1 MVAGFLSRGEFGVGV
16 EMINDIPE
24 KLERVGESLASR
36 IPEQLKSAAAI
47 QEGLRQKV
55 LAVARSSQMDELIDH
70 ISPPPKM
77 LSPS

>member
-1 MVAGFLSRGEFGVGV
+1 
-16 EMINDIPE
+16 MINDIPE

-55 LAVARSSQMDELIDH
+55 LAAARSSQMDELIDH

>member
-1 MVAGFLSRGEFGVGV
+1 MGAGFLSRGEFGVGV

-36 IPEQLKSAAAI
+36 IPEQLKSTAAI
-47 QEGLRQKV
+47 QEVLRQKV
-55 LAVARSSQMDELIDH
+55 LAVARSSQLDELIDH